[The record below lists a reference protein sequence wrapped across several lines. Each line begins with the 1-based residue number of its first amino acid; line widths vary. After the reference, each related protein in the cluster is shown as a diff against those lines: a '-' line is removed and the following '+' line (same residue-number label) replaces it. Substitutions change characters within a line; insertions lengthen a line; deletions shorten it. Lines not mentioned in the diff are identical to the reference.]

1 MIGVYILKSVKDG
14 KQYIGSSRDIEK
26 RLKEHNDGKV
36 ESTKFRRPMLLIAY
50 RITDTV
56 EAAAVQEKKYKR
68 SHGALERAIRQGL
81 FNGV

>member
-68 SHGALERAIRQGL
+68 SLGALERAIRQGL